1 MAIISV
7 SNKTLVLL
15 LAFGIVFSVGATVF
29 SLNNLQ
35 YGSGITG
42 MVTNSSSGYV
52 NLSVTGTTA
61 VNLTQKGVDFGSGYV
76 SQGCNNCTVD
86 TQGGI
91 TSACC
96 VGITNTGQTGLVIE
110 NTGNTNLQIDINF
123 SKGATAFIGGSNNIN
138 EFKMLVVQNE
148 TKSCKT
154 LGSTWSSAYANVPTY
169 NGVESAGRICDL
181 LTPNQANDTIRV
193 HINITIPDNAPSG
206 AKNTSVLVTGTSS

>member
-1 MAIISV
+1 MASV
-7 SNKTLVLL
+7 SNKALATLLVV
-15 LAFGIVFSVGATVF
+15 GIILSIGATVL
-29 SLNNLQ
+29 SLNMFS
-35 YGSGITG
+35 GMFGITG
-42 MVTNSSSGYV
+42 MVTNTTSGYV
-52 NLSVTGTTA
+52 NASITARTA
-61 VNLTQKGVDFGSGYV
+61 VNLTKKAVNFGSGYV
-76 SQGCNNCTVD
+76 GMGCNNCTVD

-110 NTGNTNLQIDINF
+110 NTGNTNLQVDINF